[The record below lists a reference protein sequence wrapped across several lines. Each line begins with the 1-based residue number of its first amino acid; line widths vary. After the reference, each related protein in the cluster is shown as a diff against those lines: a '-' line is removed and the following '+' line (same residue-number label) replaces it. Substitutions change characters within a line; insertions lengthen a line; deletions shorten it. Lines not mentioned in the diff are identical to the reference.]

1 MGNYAGRKAGSTSCP
16 YYIKEDEMTARGH
29 GGARAGAGRKP
40 SAERK
45 VKRSVALSVETD
57 AAVLAAMEPDESYS
71 QALERLVRLAL
82 ERQDGGI
89 RTLSAVEVLVAAL
102 GPEREAVASIYRR
115 LGWSRQEFERVVQA
129 NRGLLGQWGVRLSVA
144 PKVAASGRR
153 ERYITVDGMRYSA
166 MSRDE
171 RPVVDPES
179 RA

>member
-1 MGNYAGRKAGSTSCP
+1 
-16 YYIKEDEMTARGH
+16 MTARGH
-29 GGARAGAGRKP
+29 GDARAGAGRKP

-57 AAVLAAMEPDESYS
+57 AAVLAAMEPEESYS

-129 NRGLLGQWGVRLSVA
+129 NRVLLGQWGVRLSVA
-144 PKVAASGRR
+144 PKEAASGRQ

-171 RPVVDPES
+171 RPAVPPEG

>member
-1 MGNYAGRKAGSTSCP
+1 
-16 YYIKEDEMTARGH
+16 MTASGH

-45 VKRSVALSVETD
+45 VKRSVALSEETD

-71 QALERLVRLAL
+71 QALERLVRTAV
-82 ERQDGGI
+82 ERQDGGVG
-89 RTLSAVEVLVAAL
+89 TLGAVELLVAAL

-129 NRGLLGQWGVRLSVA
+129 NRGLLAQWGVRLFVA

-171 RPVVDPES
+171 HPAGDPES

>member
-1 MGNYAGRKAGSTSCP
+1 MTTS
-16 YYIKEDEMTARGH
+16 GH

-45 VKRSVALSVETD
+45 VKRSVTLSVATD
-57 AAVLAAMEPDESYS
+57 AAVLAAMQADESYS
-71 QALERLVRLAL
+71 EAVDRLVRTAV
-82 ERQDGGI
+82 ERCDVGV
-89 RTLSAVEVLVAAL
+89 RKRSSVEVLVATL

-129 NRGLLGQWGVRLSVA
+129 NRPLLGQWGVRLYVA

-153 ERYITVDGMRYSA
+153 EQYITVDGMRYSA

-171 RPVVDPES
+171 RATAEPDR